1 MQQLHFLI
9 KNIVFIEYKQL
20 SQMAQYLLFPV
31 QNEWINKPNCSVK
44 IPPRMRGFSYICRI
58 LKQDKV
64 RLKSLEIK
72 GFKSF
77 ADKTLVSFDE
87 NITGIVGPNGCGKS
101 NIVDSIRWVI
111 GEQKISHLR
120 SENLESLVF
129 NGSKTR
135 SASGL
140 AEVSLTFENTRNLL
154 PTEFSTVTI
163 TRKFFKNGESEY
175 RLNDVQCR
183 LKDIQNLFMDT
194 GISTDSYAIIELGMV
209 DDLIK
214 DKENSRRRML
224 EQAAGI
230 SIYKTRKREAKLK
243 LDATEQ
249 DLARIE
255 DLLFEINNQ
264 LKTLE
269 SQAKKAQKY
278 YEIKKEYREVSI
290 ELAKAA
296 LEGFNLTFKDLNEKQ
311 ETETDKRIA
320 LEAEIA
326 TKEAAIEVEKTGF
339 IEREKELHDM
349 QHSFNALVQE
359 VRTKENDKNLVQQRL
374 QYLNERQGNIVE
386 FLNRATGQISG
397 IEESINFTQKQIA
410 EEESSLEEINGQLEE
425 LRVQVDA
432 KRGVADEKRNAVNS
446 LRTAHQQIQRSQF
459 DAEKKVAVAD
469 TSIQNIER
477 TVHQVEEEQ
486 TQRNGQIKQLEES
499 LETTQRELNS
509 KTAELEELQRQ
520 HEETKEIILQTQS
533 ELEHL
538 RSQIA
543 DENRKLDA
551 KKNEH
556 DLLKSL
562 IDKMDGY
569 PESVKFLHNN
579 QGWNHTAPLLSDIIY
594 VKEEYRAAVE
604 NVLEPYLNYY
614 VVNNLHEGLQ
624 AVHLLDDN
632 KKGKANFFLLDKV
645 KENVSAEHVPLGTI
659 PAMDVIEV
667 DEQYRALAK
676 QLLGNVFI
684 ADDESALEHS
694 NGSVILEKHGKY
706 VKGHFTLTGGSVGLF
721 EGKKIGR
728 VKNLEKLHE
737 EIVAQ
742 QKIVDDYN
750 EQIKEKHDAV
760 IEHNANLNEQL
771 IRDREREIQQLNN
784 QLFGLQNRLENFHH
798 AQTQSQRRLEDL
810 HAQLEGVRSTVSTAH
825 TDLTS
830 LSEQLAQ
837 YTNQLEEA
845 ENAYRNI
852 EVEYNEVNAQ
862 YNNLNLHLHRQQ
874 SKITGLKQE
883 LQFKSNQLTELKVQV
898 ENNTIQLSETTANIE
913 QSASELRQVEESL
926 IELMRRREEEERVL
940 NTADQAYYNMRNELS
955 AKESELRHKVKEK
968 EMVEHLLSEIKD
980 QLNDVKLRLA
990 GMKERLLVEFRIN
1003 LEDVLDEARTGD
1015 VSVEELQEK
1024 ADRMKKRLENLGEIN
1039 PTAIEAFEEM
1049 KKRYDFIVEQ
1059 KDDLVN
1065 AKQSLLQTIA
1075 EVETTANQKFLETFN
1090 QVRENF
1096 NKVFKALFTEDD
1108 QCDMILENPDNLAE
1122 TGIDIVAKPKGKR
1135 PSSISQLSGGERT
1148 LTATA
1153 LLFAIYLIKPAPFCI
1168 LDEVDAPLDD
1178 ANVGKFTKMIREFSQ
1193 NSQFIIVTH
1202 NKMTM
1207 STVDVIYGVTM
1218 QEPGVS
1224 KLVPVDFRNL
1234 AAAAS

>member
-1 MQQLHFLI
+1 
-9 KNIVFIEYKQL
+9 
-20 SQMAQYLLFPV
+20 
-31 QNEWINKPNCSVK
+31 
-44 IPPRMRGFSYICRI
+44 
-58 LKQDKV
+58 V

-140 AEVSLTFENTRNLL
+140 AEVSLTFENTKNLL
-154 PTEFSTVTI
+154 PTEFTTITI
-163 TRKFFKNGESEY
+163 TRKFYKNGESEY

-230 SIYKTRKREAKLK
+230 SIYKTRKKEAKQK

-269 SQAKKAQKY
+269 NQAKKAQKY
-278 YEIKKEYREVSI
+278 YEIKKDYREISI

-296 LEGFNLTFKDLNEKQ
+296 LEGFNLTFRALNEQ
-311 ETETDKRIA
+311 HDTETDKRIA
-320 LEAEIA
+320 LEALVAGE
-326 TKEAAIEVEKTGF
+326 EASLEQERVGF
-339 IEREKELHDM
+339 ITREKELHTL
-349 QHSFNALVQE
+349 QQGFNELVQT
-359 VRTKENDKNLVQQRL
+359 VRTRENEKNLAAQRL
-374 QYLNERQGNIVE
+374 EYLKERETNLTQ
-386 FLNRATGQISG
+386 FLGKAEGQITG
-397 IEESINFTQKQIA
+397 IDESINFTKQQLG
-410 EEESSLEEINGQLEE
+410 EEEQTLESLTGQLEE
-425 LRVQVDA
+425 LRSQVDA
-432 KRGVADEKRNAVNS
+432 RRNILDENRNKLNN
-446 LRTAHQQIQRSQF
+446 LRSSYQQVQRSQF

-469 TSIQNIER
+469 TSIQNLQR
-477 TVHQVEEEQ
+477 T
-486 TQRNGQIKQLEES
+486 IFQLEEEKANRQDQIQQ
-499 LETTQRELNS
+499 LEIEKEEKQ
-509 KTAELEELQRQ
+509 KALEARQVDLEQLQQ
-520 HEETKEIILQTQS
+520 HHNNTKEQILQTQAV
-533 ELEHL
+533 LEGL
-538 RSQIA
+538 RSKLA
-543 DENRKLDA
+543 EETRKLDS
-551 KKNEH
+551 KRNEH

-562 IDKMDGY
+562 IDSMEGY

-579 QGWNHTAPLLSDIIY
+579 NGWNHKAPILSDIIY
-594 VKEEYRAAVE
+594 VKEEFRAAVE

-614 VVNNLHEGLQ
+614 VVNDLKEGLQ

-645 KENVSAEHVPLGTI
+645 NDATPVSPAHLPGDTI
-659 PAMDVIEV
+659 PALDVIEV
-667 DEQYRALAK
+667 DEQYRKLAE
-676 QLLGNVFI
+676 QLLSNVFI
-684 ADDESALEHS
+684 ANDDSALVNS
-694 NGSVILEKHGKY
+694 NGFVILEKHGKY
-706 VKGHFTLTGGSVGLF
+706 VKGSYTLSGGSVGLF

-728 VKNLEKLHE
+728 AKNLEKLRE
-737 EIVAQ
+737 QIAS
-742 QKIVDDYN
+742 QKLIVDELNSQIQARHN
-750 EQIKEKHDAV
+750 EVITFNADLKENV
-760 IEHNANLNEQL
+760 IRQTEQ
-771 IRDREREIQQLNN
+771 EIQQLNN
-784 QLFGLQNRLENFHH
+784 QLYGQQNKLENLNHSQATAQNRIEDL
-798 AQTQSQRRLEDL
+798 QSQLDSTHGSIENVRNELTQLNQTLSEYT
-810 HAQLEGVRSTVSTAH
+810 AQL
-825 TDLTS
+825 
-830 LSEQLAQ
+830 Q
-837 YTNQLEEA
+837 EA
-845 ENAYRNI
+845 ETAYRNI
-852 EVEYNEVNAQ
+852 ELEYNEINTQ
-862 YNNLNLHLHRQQ
+862 YNNLNLQVTREQ
-874 SKITGLKQE
+874 SKITALKQE
-883 LQFKSNQLTELKVQV
+883 LNFKSNQLNDLKSQV
-898 ENNTIQLSETTANIE
+898 ELNTVQLKETTENITSS
-913 QSASELRQVEESL
+913 QDNLKQVEEGL
-926 IELMRRREEEERVL
+926 FELMRRKEDQEHIL
-940 NTADQAYYNMRNELS
+940 NEADQAYYNLRNQLA

-968 EMVEHLLSEIKD
+968 EQIEHLLSEIKD
-980 QLNDVKLRLA
+980 KLTDVKLQLA
-990 GMKERLLVEFRIN
+990 GMKERLNVEFRIV
-1003 LEDVLDEARTGD
+1003 LEDILDEPRNSETP
-1015 VSVEELQEK
+1015 VEELQEK
-1024 ADRMKKRLENLGEIN
+1024 SDRMKKRLENLGEVN

-1049 KKRYDFIVEQ
+1049 KKRYEFIVEQ

-1096 NKVFKALFTEDD
+1096 RRVFKSLFTEDD
-1108 QCDMILENPDNLAE
+1108 QCDLILDNPDNLAE
-1122 TGIDIVAKPKGKR
+1122 TGIDIMAKPKGKR
-1135 PSSISQLSGGERT
+1135 PSSIGQLSGGERT

-1178 ANVGKFTKMIREFSQ
+1178 ANVGKFTNMIREFSN

-1202 NKMTM
+1202 NKTTM

-1224 KLVPVDFRNL
+1224 KLVPVDFRSLN
-1234 AAAAS
+1234 